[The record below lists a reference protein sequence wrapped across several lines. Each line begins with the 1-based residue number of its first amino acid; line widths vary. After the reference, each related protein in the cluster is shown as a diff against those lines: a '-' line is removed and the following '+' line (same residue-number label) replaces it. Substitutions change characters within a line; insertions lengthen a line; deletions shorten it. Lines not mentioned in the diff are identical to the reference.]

1 MKCVPAVLAGLA
13 AFAALAPAA
22 LAHPLGNFTV
32 NHYNGLRLYASHV
45 ENTAVVDV
53 AELPTLQGDQPTCET
68 LAAAQTLDVDG
79 RRAPWRVVDGDLT
92 HPDGQGGL
100 KTTRLVCELRADT
113 PPAGT
118 ITFTDAHE
126 PDRIGWREITVASR
140 EVRVT
145 PPDVP
150 AASVSDELRAYP
162 DDLLSSP
169 LDQRTVT
176 VTVNPSGVLPVPS
189 GVTAPGP
196 IGDWLDAVDRTF
208 TDLIGTRDLT
218 AGVGVLGVALAL
230 ILGAGHALIPG
241 HGKTIMAAYLA
252 GRRGRRRDALVVGFT
267 VTATHTAGVLVVGL
281 TLTAVSSLSG
291 DRVLTWLGVASGAL
305 VTAIGLRLL
314 HTAIRGDSQGHG
326 PGHGHRHGLGH
337 GHDPGHGHGHGHGH
351 DHGHGPGHTQ
361 RHGPGHTHGHGP
373 GHGHEDGHHHP
384 HDREV
389 GSGRGRPSGHA
400 HVDAPTPNTEIS
412 GHAVAV
418 LDRLETS
425 PAKPSRAGLIGMGIA
440 GGLVPSPSALV
451 VLLGAIALGRTWFGV
466 ALVLAY
472 GAGMAATL
480 TATGLLLVSLADR
493 AESLLKAGRLATTAT
508 RLAPVATALIVVVL
522 GVGLALRSLG

>member
-1 MKCVPAVLAGLA
+1 MKLVPAVLAGLA

-53 AELPTLQGDQPTCET
+53 AELPTLQGDRPTCEGV
-68 LAAAQTLDVDG
+68 AAAQTLEVDG
-79 RRAPWRVVDGDLT
+79 RRAAWRVVESDLT

-100 KTTRLVCELRADT
+100 KTTRLVCGLRADT

-118 ITFTDAHE
+118 IVFTDAHAA
-126 PDRIGWREITVASR
+126 DRIGWREITVTSR

-150 AASVSDELRAYP
+150 ATSASDELRAYP

-176 VTVNPSGVLPVPS
+176 VTVNPSGVLPVPA
-189 GVTAPGP
+189 GATAPGP
-196 IGDWLDAVDRTF
+196 IGDWLATVDRTF
-208 TDLIGTRDLT
+208 TDLVGTESLT
-218 AGVGVLGVALAL
+218 LGVGLLGVALAL

-252 GRRGRRRDALVVGFT
+252 GRRGRPRDALVVGFT

-291 DRVLTWLGVASGAL
+291 DRVLTWLGVAGGAL

-314 HTAIRGDSQGHG
+314 QTAIKGDS
-326 PGHGHRHGLGH
+326 R
-337 GHDPGHGHGHGHGH
+337 GHGHGHGHGH
-351 DHGHGPGHTQ
+351 H
-361 RHGPGHTHGHGP
+361 
-373 GHGHEDGHHHP
+373 
-384 HDREV
+384 
-389 GSGRGRPSGHA
+389 HA
-400 HVDAPTPNTEIS
+400 HIDPAAPNAEIS

-418 LDRLETS
+418 LDRVETA

-440 GGLVPSPSALV
+440 GGLVPSPSALI

-472 GAGMAATL
+472 GAGMAVTL
-480 TATGLLLVSLADR
+480 TATGLLLVMLADR
-493 AESLLKAGRLATTAT
+493 AESLLKLSTTAT
-508 RLAPVATALIVVVL
+508 RLAPIVTALIVMVL
-522 GVGLALRSLG
+522 GIGLALRSLG